1 VIKNKKNKNKCPLCH
16 NYFRTMKQL
25 EAHCLNHHHKSYSDL
40 IKITE
45 QSIMTLGDFMND
57 GDEDEVQRGRITFG
71 EQND

>member
-1 VIKNKKNKNKCPLCH
+1 
-16 NYFRTMKQL
+16 MKQL